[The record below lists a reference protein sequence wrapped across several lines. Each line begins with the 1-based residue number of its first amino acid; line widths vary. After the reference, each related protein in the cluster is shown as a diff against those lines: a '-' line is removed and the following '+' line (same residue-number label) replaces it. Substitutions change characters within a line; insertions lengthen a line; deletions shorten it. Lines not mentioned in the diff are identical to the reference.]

1 MSILR
6 TAVRC
11 AIAAAA
17 AGGAVNSASALDIS
31 AYDASVVAVKISGST
46 ALDNTIVNSAIETAA
61 PGGMC
66 NVSGVAGSGGVNTVD
81 IYYVGTTGSY
91 TNRLIFCNASG
102 NAGVAAGTKLAI
114 YKESAVGSANGV
126 QPLINAAKGAASA
139 VNFINPAVITDAAC
153 ATLNQ
158 VAATGN
164 FGAYTQHSGCPV
176 GDVVANDIP
185 SMGVAD
191 VEASILLTA
200 AGSPISANDASSF
213 LTASPTVDQIWAVPL
228 TKNAYYALQAA
239 EGFASPS
246 DLPANA
252 PTLTKSEVAG
262 LLTGNVFG
270 WSQIGL
276 APTDDTVYICR
287 RDKGSGTEAS
297 FEAYFAGQRCSLS
310 SLTIPQE
317 DTAVVFANG
326 SGGAVRTCLQH
337 VFAGGVQTG
346 FYSGTTHTFAAG
358 GYGIGLLNTELTP
371 ANLTGAGDAYRLIAV
386 DGSGPLVENVTNGF
400 YPYFST
406 GNGYVIKSGQHIPT
420 GNVALANNK
429 FLQLLG
435 EAAFLA
441 DSNKAYASAPW
452 VLPASQLGDAAPA
465 GHLPAPAVPATA
477 ATVALSPVNAY
488 TKKSSG
494 AIDNC
499 DTPVFDSA
507 DYATT
512 PVPSKL
518 LGNGNVNN

>member
-1 MSILR
+1 MSLLR

-17 AGGAVNSASALDIS
+17 AGAASSAFALDIS
-31 AYDASVVAVKISGST
+31 NYDSSVVNVKISGST

-66 NVSGVAGSGGVNTVD
+66 NVSGVAGSGGTNTVD
-81 IYYVGTTGSY
+81 IYFVGTTASF
-91 TNRLIFCNASG
+91 TNRVIFCNASG
-102 NAGVAAGTKLAI
+102 NSGITAGTKIAI
-114 YKESAVGSANGV
+114 FKESAVGSANGV
-126 QPLINAAKGAASA
+126 QPLINAAKNVAST
-139 VNFINPAVITDAAC
+139 VNFINPALISDAVC
-153 ATLNQ
+153 ATSNQ
-158 VAATGN
+158 VNATGN
-164 FGAYTQHSGCPV
+164 FGAYTQHSGCPTA
-176 GDVVANDIP
+176 DVVANDIP
-185 SMGVAD
+185 TVGVAD

-200 AGSPISANDASSF
+200 AGAPISASDTAAF
-213 LTASPTVDQIWAVPL
+213 LKATPTVDQIWTIPL

-239 EGFASPS
+239 EGFTSPS

-262 LLTGNVFG
+262 LLTANVFG
-270 WSQIGL
+270 WSQLGL
-276 APTDDTVYICR
+276 APADDTVYICR

-326 SGGAVRTCLQH
+326 SGGAMRTCLQH

-346 FYSGTTHTFAAG
+346 FYSGTTHTFAGG
-358 GYGIGLLNTELTP
+358 GYGIGLLNTELTA
-371 ANLTGAGDAYRLIAV
+371 ANLSGAGDAYRLIAV

-406 GNGYVIKSGQHIPT
+406 GNAYQIVAGSHIPS
-420 GNVALANNK
+420 GNAALATNQFVK
-429 FLQLLG
+429 LLG
-435 EAAFLA
+435 QPAFLA
-441 DSNKAYASAPW
+441 DSNKAYGSAPW
-452 VLPASQLGDAAPA
+452 TIANGTQMGDAAPA
-465 GHLPAPAVPATA
+465 GNLPVPSVPATA
-477 ATVALSPVNAY
+477 ATVALNPVNAY
-488 TKKSSG
+488 TKNSSG
-494 AIDNC
+494 SINNC
-499 DTPVFDSA
+499 DTPVFDFA